1 MAREINLVPDIK
13 NDMIKAL
20 KLRNYIFFISILV
33 AAISVGVTVVFG
45 LIAGGQQLALN
56 SKKESIEHL
65 SKKVAEYGDLKD
77 FLTIKDQ
84 VGNLATLTG
93 DKKVLSRTFN
103 ILNALLPTGSDTI
116 RISELNVDL
125 SGDAPVFQFDAQAN
139 AGQEPFIDYNV
150 LDAFKKSMQYM
161 TYDYGNYV
169 DADGNTI
176 PAYCMIETGNDGAL
190 FRDSSK
196 GIYAFWTINAEGC
209 NPSAQQSNDQD
220 NSESSVSYATENYDG
235 QEVVRIWRT
244 PQAAEWYKASETKDE
259 PYMSLDGD
267 IRNVPHFD
275 SSCTK
280 YIGSLNAAGEAVWN
294 EQNDNCKLV
303 PAGEGGINISDSS
316 NGLDETNNLVLRFS
330 ASITFDP
337 AVFSFNNKHMLALA
351 PVGRRNVTDSYV
363 QLQAM
368 FGERASDCNANDA
381 NCNNTQNARPSNN
394 SNNSNNSND
403 NTNNSTNNNSTNN
416 NTNTNGGNQN
426 G

>member
-20 KLRNYIFFISILV
+20 KLRNLIFFISIVV
-33 AAISVGVTVVFG
+33 ASASVGVTLVTA
-45 LIAGGQQLALN
+45 LIMVGQQAALDG
-56 SKKESIEHL
+56 KAKSIETL
-65 SKKVAEYGDLKD
+65 STKMNSYADLKD
-77 FLTIKDQ
+77 FLTIRDQ
-84 VGNLATLTG
+84 LT
-93 DKKVLSRTFN
+93 DIDALSSNKKVLSRTFN
-103 ILNALLPTGSDTI
+103 ILSALIPTGADTI
-116 RISELNVDL
+116 KISELNVNL
-125 SGDAPVFQFDAQAN
+125 SDEVATFNFDAQAN

-220 NSESSVSYATENYDG
+220 NSESSVSYDTENYDG

-267 IRNVPHFD
+267 IRNVPHFE

-381 NCNNTQNARPSNN
+381 NCNNTQNASPSNN
-394 SNNSNNSND
+394 SNNSNN
-403 NTNNSTNNNSTNN
+403 NTNNSTDNSSTNN